1 MAGGKEPIEV
11 KFRLFDGTDIG
22 PSKYDP
28 ATTVSALKDFIL
40 ARWPQDKEIT
50 PKTVN
55 DLKLIN
61 GGKILEN
68 NRTLAESRVTIG
80 EVPGGVITM
89 HVVVRP
95 PQVDKNRG
103 IADNFTPFLSHCVP
117 GSVMISYILL
127 NSMNENCWIQSTIVL
142 DSMLQK
148 STRIGMNLYNPN
160 AAACKTNPLISM
172 E

>member
-28 ATTVSALKDFIL
+28 STTVSALKDFIL

-50 PKTVN
+50 PKTIN

-68 NRTLAESRVTIG
+68 NRTLGESRVTIG

-95 PQVDKNRG
+95 PQVDKNQKQLGNSPKQNRCG
-103 IADNFTPFLSHCVP
+103 CT
-117 GSVMISYILL
+117 IL
-127 NSMNENCWIQSTIVL
+127 
-142 DSMLQK
+142 
-148 STRIGMNLYNPN
+148 
-160 AAACKTNPLISM
+160 
-172 E
+172 